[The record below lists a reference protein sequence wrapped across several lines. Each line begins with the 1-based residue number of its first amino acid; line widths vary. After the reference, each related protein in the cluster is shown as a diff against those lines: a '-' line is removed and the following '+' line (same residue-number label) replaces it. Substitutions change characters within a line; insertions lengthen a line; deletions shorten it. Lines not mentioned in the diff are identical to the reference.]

1 MTRTAGTSSMLEE
14 IHAATPPQAKSAG
27 VSGGKKRAAPGA
39 DTEDHV
45 DPLAVAQRTP
55 PAAAHARTPNEE
67 ITPTPTKKRRN
78 AKPFRIEIGPPKEGE
93 EREHVNK
100 PNGRYNK
107 NGVCFHKASGKWRA
121 IVYVGKRQVNLGYFT
136 SQEQAEGTIE
146 NARTHGL
153 PKGFTGLRALQQP
166 KQSNH
171 AGVNWDKHT
180 KKWLARVYEPSKP
193 GGKGKEHKVGYYL
206 DEDEAVKAIE
216 VRRKEMGLPP
226 SKRGRKK
233 EVNEDAAAD
242 ASGFD
247 LSDPTPFGRSGGT
260 MAFGP
265 SGRGVLDMGSP
276 GGPAAS
282 VASSMP
288 RLGAKG
294 RLA

>member
-1 MTRTAGTSSMLEE
+1 MLEE

-39 DTEDHV
+39 DAEDHV

-55 PAAAHARTPNEE
+55 PAAAHARTPAEE

-233 EVNEDAAAD
+233 EVNAEDAAAD

-288 RLGAKG
+288 RLGTKG

>member
-1 MTRTAGTSSMLEE
+1 MLEE

-233 EVNEDAAAD
+233 EVNEEPP
-242 ASGFD
+242 
-247 LSDPTPFGRSGGT
+247 PTRVDSTCRIRRRSGVR
-260 MAFGP
+260 AVPWRSGP
-265 SGRGVLDMGSP
+265 PAGVSWTWDRP
-276 GGPAAS
+276 GGPRRAWRRPCRGWVPKDGS
-282 VASSMP
+282 RDWSN
-288 RLGAKG
+288 
-294 RLA
+294 LAI